1 MSDKISDAVSWR
13 IQGAVY
19 GIGTFS
25 TSVFYIGSV
34 ITPLYAMSMNPS
46 PLLFGLVFSVANI
59 LPLLFS
65 IHAGALMDRLGA
77 RRVLLVFT
85 VVGSLL
91 PLLYPMAPGIWSL
104 ILLQSAFGMLES
116 MGWIGAQTMIGQYM
130 QGKTSYAG
138 RLSLAVRI
146 GQFAAPPM
154 AGVAWDL
161 FGPWGAYGMMALWAS
176 GSIVCVLLLPPQHFA
191 ANPHPSHSAAKGV
204 GKSFS
209 ALLPN
214 LSDYITAFRLLGAPA
229 VALVVLL
236 GAMMHVGN
244 SLQSSFYVAWL
255 DEMGITGT
263 AIGLLSPASAIA
275 AALVSLLTAKL
286 VRYISGFWILL
297 LSLWSAIVFL
307 CITPLLATYVM
318 LQIAMFL
325 RSAANGLAQPL
336 VITLVL
342 RGAGMANQG
351 KAIGLRGTANRIA
364 SILSPLAMGAIAE
377 AVGLELSF
385 YVVGIAA
392 TLVMG
397 AIAVYLWRRPD
408 VARSGEN

>member
-1 MSDKISDAVSWR
+1 MNDTSSDAVSWR

-34 ITPLYAMSMNPS
+34 VTPLYAMTMNPS
-46 PLLFGLVFSVANI
+46 PLLFGLVFSIANV

-65 IHAGALMDRLGA
+65 IHAGAMMDRLGA
-77 RRVLLVFT
+77 RRVLLVFS
-85 VVGSLL
+85 VIGALL
-91 PLLYPMAPGIWSL
+91 PLLYPLAPGIWTL
-104 ILLQSAFGMLES
+104 ILLQSTFGILES
-116 MGWIGAQTMIGQYM
+116 IGWIGAQTMIGQYM
-130 QGKTSYAG
+130 HGQTFYAG

-161 FGPWGAYGMMALWAS
+161 FGVWGAYGMMALWAS
-176 GSIVCVLLLPPQHFA
+176 GTIVSVLLLPAHAIPATAH
-191 ANPHPSHSAAKGV
+191 PHTAPTKN
-204 GKSFS
+204 KFR

-214 LSDYITAFRLLGAPA
+214 LSDYITAFSLLGAPA

-236 GAMMHVGN
+236 GAMMHLGN
-244 SLQSSFYVAWL
+244 SVQNSFYVAWL

-263 AIGLLSPASAIA
+263 AIGLLSPASAVA

-297 LSLWSAIVFL
+297 LSLWTAIVFL
-307 CITPLLATYVM
+307 CITPLLATYVL

-342 RGAGMANQG
+342 RGAGKANQG
-351 KAIGLRGTANRIA
+351 KAIGLRGTANRVA
-364 SILSPLAMGAIAE
+364 SIVSPLAMGAIAE
-377 AVGLELSF
+377 AVGLEMSF
-385 YVVGIAA
+385 YVIGIFA
-392 TLVMG
+392 TLVMA
-397 AIAVYLWRRPD
+397 AIAVYLWRRPEI
-408 VARSGEN
+408 ARAGES